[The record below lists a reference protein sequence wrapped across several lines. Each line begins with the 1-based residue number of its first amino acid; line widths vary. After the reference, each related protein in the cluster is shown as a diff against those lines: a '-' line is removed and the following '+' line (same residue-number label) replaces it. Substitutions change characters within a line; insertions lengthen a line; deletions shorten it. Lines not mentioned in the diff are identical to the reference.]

1 MNLVALVHSDL
12 HVCVRYRLLAFRDVL
27 KSAGYSLILQ
37 ELPRAALDRMRV
49 YRTIGDVDAVIL
61 QRNLLSL
68 PELLVLRLSAK
79 KLIFD
84 FDDAIWMRDSY
95 NPRGFY
101 SSKQEYRFRFL
112 MRAVDAVVAGNDYL
126 ADKARECVR
135 RAHVVTIPTCVNPD
149 RYHAVEHRST
159 ATVRMVWIGSQ
170 STLQGLEQFR
180 DCLEVIGRRVPGV
193 RLKLICDRFLTFQ
206 NLPVDAVPWSAE
218 TETRE
223 IADADI
229 GISWIP
235 DDPWSCGKCGLKI
248 LQYQAAGLPVVTN
261 PVGVHTRMVRTDET
275 GFLPTTTEEWVNAVQ
290 HLATNVDLRRKLGT
304 AGRQQVVTDYSVAT
318 GGRMWVAM
326 LNQLFHQTPGGV
338 ADV

>member
-49 YRTIGDVDAVIL
+49 YRTMGDVDAVIL

-112 MRAVDAVVAGNDYL
+112 MRAVNAVVAGNGYL
-126 ADKARECVR
+126 AD
-135 RAHVVTIPTCVNPD
+135 RASRSTQRAYVVTIPTCVNPD
-149 RYHAVEHRST
+149 RYPVAEHRTT
-159 ATVRMVWIGSQ
+159 ATVRMVWVGSQ

-206 NLPVDAVPWSAE
+206 NLPVDAVQWTAE
-218 TETRE
+218 TEARE

-235 DDPWSCGKCGLKI
+235 DDPWSRGKCGLKI
-248 LQYQAAGLPVVTN
+248 LQYQTAGLPVVTN
-261 PVGVHTRMVRTDET
+261 PVGVHTTMVRTDET
-275 GFLPTTTEEWVNAVQ
+275 GFLATTTHEWVHAIQ
-290 HLATNVDLRRKLGT
+290 QLATNVELRQRLGT
-304 AGRQQVVTDYSVAT
+304 TGRQQVVTDYSVAA

-326 LNQLFHQTPGGV
+326 LDRLLHQTPDGV

>member
-193 RLKLICDRFLTFQ
+193 RLKLMCDRFLTFQ

-290 HLATNVDLRRKLGT
+290 HLAANPELRQQLGT
-304 AGRQQVVTDYSVAT
+304 AGRQQVVTDYSVAA
-318 GGRMWVAM
+318 GGQLWVAM
-326 LNQLFHQTPGGV
+326 LNQLFHQTPDGV

>member
-290 HLATNVDLRRKLGT
+290 HLAANPELRQQLGT
-304 AGRQQVVTDYSVAT
+304 AGRQQVVTDYSVAA
-318 GGRMWVAM
+318 GGQLWVAM
-326 LNQLFHQTPGGV
+326 LNQLFHQTPDGV

>member
-1 MNLVALVHSDL
+1 MNLVALVDSES

-27 KSAGYSLILQ
+27 NAAGYTLELR
-37 ELPRAALDRMRV
+37 ELPQSAWGRIRL
-49 YRTIGDVDAVIL
+49 YRSLPGADAVIL
-61 QRNLLSL
+61 QRRLLSWV
-68 PELLVLRLSAK
+68 ETRILRHWVK
-79 KLIFD
+79 VLIFD
-84 FDDAIWMRDSY
+84 FDDAVWMRDSY
-95 NPRGFY
+95 STKGFDNLKR
-101 SSKQEYRFRFL
+101 SRRFRGI
-112 MRAVDAVVAGNDYL
+112 MRAVDAVVAGNDFL
-126 ADKARECVR
+126 AAEARKFTSNSTI
-135 RAHVVTIPTCVNPD
+135 VTIPTCVNPD
-149 RYHAVEHRST
+149 AYPVAEHRSI

-206 NLPVDAVPWSAE
+206 NLPVDVVQWSAE
-218 TETRE
+218 TEARE

-235 DDPWSCGKCGLKI
+235 DDPWSRGKCGLKI

-290 HLATNVDLRRKLGT
+290 HLAANPELRQQLGT
-304 AGRQQVVTDYSVAT
+304 AGRQQVVTDYSVAV

-326 LNQLFHQTPGGV
+326 LDNLLRPTPDGV

>member
-37 ELPRAALDRMRV
+37 ELPRAALDRMRM
-49 YRTIGDVDAVIL
+49 YRTTGDVDAVIL

-79 KLIFD
+79 RLIFD

-101 SSKQEYRFRFL
+101 SSKQDYRFRFL
-112 MRAVDAVVAGNDYL
+112 MRSVNAVVAGNGYL
-126 ADKARECVR
+126 ADKARQCSR
-135 RAHVVTIPTCVNPD
+135 RASVVTIPTCVNPD
-149 RYHAVEHRST
+149 RYPVAEPRST
-159 ATVRMVWIGSQ
+159 ATVQMVWVGSQ

-180 DCLEVIGRRVPGV
+180 DCLEVIGQRVPGI
-193 RLKLICDRFLTFQ
+193 RLKMICDRFLTFQ

-218 TETRE
+218 TEAHE

-235 DDPWSCGKCGLKI
+235 DDPWSRGKCGLKI

-261 PVGVHTRMVRTDET
+261 PVGVHTTMVRNNET
-275 GFLPTTTEEWVNAVQ
+275 GFLATTTEEWVHAIQ
-290 HLATNVDLRRKLGT
+290 QLATNAELRHQLGT
-304 AGRQQVVTDYSVAT
+304 AGRQQVVTDYSVAA
-318 GGRMWVAM
+318 GGRLWVAM
-326 LNQLFHQTPGGV
+326 LDKLLHQTPGGV